1 MIQNSKLE
9 IRNFPSVSIIIPARN
24 EKGNIEPIIQ
34 RLPELQGEKEII
46 FIEGHSNDGTLE
58 EIKRVAAKYGGSMP
72 ISFAVQG
79 GVGKADAVWKGFEL
93 AKNDI
98 LIILDADMGVAP
110 EDLLKFYEAMLSGGK
125 RFVNGSRY
133 AYEMEKGAMRPL
145 NNLGNKFFTVFL
157 SWVCGKK
164 LTDTLCGTKAI
175 FKSDFEQ
182 LKKTKFFKEMDDPF
196 GDFKLLIGA
205 SLIGLNI
212 VEVPVVYHK
221 REYGAT
227 KISRFRDG
235 WKLLKMMMFVILKF
249 KPQKKNGD

>member
-1 MIQNSKLE
+1 M
-9 IRNFPSVSIIIPARN
+9 FSVSIIIPARN
-24 EKGNIEPIIQ
+24 EKGNIESIIQ
-34 RLPELQGEKEII
+34 RLPELPGEKEVI
-46 FIEGHSNDGTLE
+46 FVEGHSRDGTLN
-58 EIKRVAAKYGGSMP
+58 EIKRIAEKYGGKFP
-72 ISFAVQG
+72 ISFAVQDG
-79 GVGKADAVWKGFEL
+79 AGKADAVWKGFEL

-110 EDLLKFYEAMLSGGK
+110 EDLPKFYETILSGDR

-133 AYEMEKGAMRPL
+133 SYEMEKGAMRPL
-145 NNLGNKFFTVFL
+145 NNLGNRFFAFFL

-175 FKSDFEQ
+175 YRSDFER
-182 LKKTKFFKEMDDPF
+182 LKKTKFFQEMDDPF

-205 SLIGLNI
+205 ALIGLDI
-212 VEVPVVYHK
+212 IEVPVVYHK

-235 WKLLKMMMFVILKF
+235 WKLLKMMILVILKF
-249 KPQKKNGD
+249 KL

>member
-1 MIQNSKLE
+1 MIY
-9 IRNFPSVSIIIPARN
+9 PSASIIIPARN

-34 RLPELQGEKEII
+34 RLPELLGEKEII

-58 EIKRVAAKYGGSMP
+58 EIKRVAAKYGDLMP
-72 ISFAVQG
+72 IGFAVQE

-110 EDLLKFYEAMLSGGK
+110 EDLPKFYEAMLSDGNK
-125 RFVNGSRY
+125 FINGSRY

-145 NNLGNKFFTVFL
+145 NNLGNRFFSVFL

-175 FKSDFEQ
+175 FRLDFEQ
-182 LKKTKFFKEMDDPF
+182 LKKTKFFRNMDDPF
-196 GDFKLLIGA
+196 GDFKLLVGA
-205 SLIGLNI
+205 SLIGLDI
-212 VEVPVVYHK
+212 VEVPVVYHR

-235 WKLLKMMMFVILKF
+235 WKLLKMMVLVVFKF
-249 KPQKKNGD
+249 KLLNKNEV

>member
-1 MIQNSKLE
+1 MNY
-9 IRNFPSVSIIIPARN
+9 PSVSIIIPARN

-34 RLPELQGEKEII
+34 RLPELLGEKEIV
-46 FIEGHSNDGTLE
+46 FVEGHSKDGTLD
-58 EIKRVAAKYGGSMP
+58 EIKRIVLKYGGKFP
-72 ISFAVQG
+72 INLAVQD

-110 EDLLKFYEAMLSGGK
+110 EDLPKFYEAMISGEA

-133 AYEMEKGAMRPL
+133 SYEMEKGAMRPL
-145 NNLGNKFFTVFL
+145 NNLGNRFFVFFF

-175 FKSDFEQ
+175 YRSDFER

-205 SLIGLNI
+205 
-212 VEVPVVYHK
+212 
-221 REYGAT
+221 A
-227 KISRFRDG
+227 
-235 WKLLKMMMFVILKF
+235 
-249 KPQKKNGD
+249 

>member
-1 MIQNSKLE
+1 MIY
-9 IRNFPSVSIIIPARN
+9 PSISIIIPARN
-24 EKGNIEPIIQ
+24 EKGNIESIIR
-34 RLPELQGEKEII
+34 RLPDFKGRKEII
-46 FIEGHSNDGTLE
+46 FVEGHSQDGTLE
-58 EIKRVAAKYGGSMP
+58 EIKRVIVKYGNSVD
-72 ISFAVQG
+72 IDFVVQD

-110 EDLLKFYEAMLSGGK
+110 EDMPKFYEAIISGNRK
-125 RFVNGSRY
+125 FINGSRY

-145 NNLGNKFFTVFL
+145 NNLGNRFFAFFL
-157 SWVCGKK
+157 SWACGKK

-175 FKSDFEQ
+175 FRLDFEK
-182 LKKTKFFKEMDDPF
+182 LKKTKFFGDTEDPF

-205 SLIGLNI
+205 VFIGLDI
-212 VEVPVVYHK
+212 IEVPVVYHR

-235 WKLLKMMMFVILKF
+235 WKLLKMMVSVIFKF
-249 KPQKKNGD
+249 KLLNKDGD

>member
-1 MIQNSKLE
+1 MNY
-9 IRNFPSVSIIIPARN
+9 PSVSVIIPARN

-34 RLPELQGEKEII
+34 RLPKLLGEKEII
-46 FIEGHSNDGTLE
+46 FVEGHSQDGTLE
-58 EIKRVAAKYGGSMP
+58 EIKRVSAKYSGSVPVM
-72 ISFAVQG
+72 FAVQEG
-79 GVGKADAVWKGFEL
+79 TGKADAVWKGFEL

-110 EDLLKFYEAMLSGGK
+110 EDLPKFYEVMAAGGR
-125 RFVNGSRY
+125 RFINGSRY

-145 NNLGNKFFTVFL
+145 NNLGNRFFSFFL

-175 FKSDFEQ
+175 FRSDFEQ
-182 LKKTKFFKEMDDPF
+182 LKKTKFFRNMDDPF

-205 SLIGLNI
+205 SLIGLDI
-212 VEVPVVYHK
+212 VEEPVVYHR

-235 WKLLKMMMFVILKF
+235 WKLLKMMVFVILKF
-249 KPQKKNGD
+249 KLLKKNEI

>member
-1 MIQNSKLE
+1 MNY
-9 IRNFPSVSIIIPARN
+9 PSVSIIIPARN
-24 EKGNIEPIIQ
+24 EKGNIEPVIQ
-34 RLPELQGEKEII
+34 KLPELNGAKELI
-46 FIEGHSNDGTLE
+46 FVEGHSKDGTLD
-58 EIKRVAAKYGGSMP
+58 EIKRVTGKYSGSMS
-72 ISFAVQG
+72 INFAVQD

-110 EDLLKFYEAMLSGGK
+110 EDLPKFYEAMISGK
-125 RFVNGSRY
+125 NRFVNGSRY
-133 AYEMEKGAMRPL
+133 SYEMEKGAMRPL
-145 NNLGNKFFTVFL
+145 NNLGNRFFAFFL

-175 FKSDFEQ
+175 YRSDFERIR
-182 LKKTKFFKEMDDPF
+182 KTKFFKEMDDPF

-205 SLIGLNI
+205 ALIGLDI
-212 VEVPVVYHK
+212 VEVPVVYHR

-235 WKLLKMMMFVILKF
+235 WKLLKMMILVILKF
-249 KPQKKNGD
+249 KLLKKNGI